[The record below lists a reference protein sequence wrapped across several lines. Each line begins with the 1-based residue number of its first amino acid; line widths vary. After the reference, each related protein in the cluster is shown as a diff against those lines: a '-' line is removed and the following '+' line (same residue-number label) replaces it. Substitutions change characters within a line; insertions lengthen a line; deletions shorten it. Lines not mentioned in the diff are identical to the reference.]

1 MSRIGILGATGFV
14 GGRLADMAAAAGHE
28 VVKFSRSAGPGFRSS
43 AGVPDLTD
51 LDAVVNLAGE
61 SVLGLWTAEKKRRIR
76 ESRTDGT
83 RRIVSALE
91 KPGAP
96 RVFISASA
104 VGYYGNTR
112 DTLVDESSGPG
123 SGFLAETCVD
133 WEREVAAA
141 GALGVRTVTIR
152 IGFVL
157 GNGGAMRL
165 IRPVFQAGLGGNL
178 GNGRQWM
185 SCVHVDDVAGLILW
199 AWNQADLS
207 GAVNAVM
214 PEPVRNADFTRAV
227 AIAVNRPAVL
237 PAPAFAIRLALG
249 NLSSLLLDSSRV
261 APRVA
266 IERGYPFRYPDLP
279 GALQSLGKPK

>member
-83 RRIVSALE
+83 RRIVSALK

-104 VGYYGNTR
+104 VGYYGNTG